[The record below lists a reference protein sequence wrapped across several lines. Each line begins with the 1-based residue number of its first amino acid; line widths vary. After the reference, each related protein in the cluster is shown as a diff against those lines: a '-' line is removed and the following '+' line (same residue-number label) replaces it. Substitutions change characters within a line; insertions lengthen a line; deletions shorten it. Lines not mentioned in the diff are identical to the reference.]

1 MLRNLRRY
9 QYIRTRIVI
18 LRRPLSEIKRSD
30 KDRWPRN
37 IPVDIKSDGIFKVWI
52 WMLDHII
59 SIFRH
64 RICVILWPEWSQLSW
79 RSWMKVRNGWPE
91 MCGCPVIFKG
101 HTTKISFI
109 RHGLDC
115 RVRLK
120 MSGKGWNGI
129 WVRKGRW
136 QCVKESTIN
145 KILMMG
151 VSKPLSNGR

>member
-1 MLRNLRRY
+1 
-9 QYIRTRIVI
+9 
-18 LRRPLSEIKRSD
+18 
-30 KDRWPRN
+30 
-37 IPVDIKSDGIFKVWI
+37 
-52 WMLDHII
+52 
-59 SIFRH
+59 
-64 RICVILWPEWSQLSW
+64 
-79 RSWMKVRNGWPE
+79 MKVRNGWPE

-115 RVRLK
+115 RVRFK